1 MTYQTTVSVSAWL
14 LVWLPAGMGVAGATV
29 GLLLGWWARG
39 QDDQR

>member
-1 MTYQTTVSVSAWL
+1 MTLHTTVSVSAWL

-39 QDDQR
+39 KDQR